1 MISKNFFRISSKA
14 ASVRAGLSQSSL
26 PIDTL
31 MPDSS
36 ENTRPLVA
44 TLFFLRNAAEKP
56 EAQTWNDN
64 QIIKIISTNLT

>member
-1 MISKNFFRISSKA
+1 MNHYLFTEGRCRTTSKNFFSTKSKA
-14 ASVRAGLSQSSL
+14 ASVALGLSTKSSLL

-36 ENTRPLVA
+36 DDTRPFVA

-56 EAQTWNDN
+56 EAQT
-64 QIIKIISTNLT
+64 

>member
-14 ASVRAGLSQSSL
+14 ASVRAGLSPKSSSL

-56 EAQTWNDN
+56 EAQT
-64 QIIKIISTNLT
+64 